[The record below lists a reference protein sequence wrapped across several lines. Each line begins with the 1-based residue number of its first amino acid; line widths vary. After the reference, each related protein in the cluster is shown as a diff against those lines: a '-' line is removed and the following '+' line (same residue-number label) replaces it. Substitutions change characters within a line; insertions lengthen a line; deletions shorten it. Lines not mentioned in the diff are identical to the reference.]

1 MITNGNELFEYAERR
16 LQSIGDK
23 GDAVAWHLGEY
34 DGEILIYLLVGS
46 DFTLFAYPTGD
57 LTSEDTDMLSEFDE
71 LITLASSIPT
81 MEFTGRAKVVH
92 TALCELIWN
101 ACDINTE
108 LIAIRDD
115 LDGGTGDEVY

>member
-23 GDAVAWHLGEY
+23 RDAVAWHLGEY

-46 DFTLFAYPTGD
+46 DFTLFAFPTGD
-57 LTSEDTDMLSEFDE
+57 LTPADNDELSEFDE

-81 MEFTGRAKVVH
+81 MEFTGRAKVAH
-92 TALCELIWN
+92 STL
-101 ACDINTE
+101 
-108 LIAIRDD
+108 
-115 LDGGTGDEVY
+115 

>member
-23 GDAVAWHLGEY
+23 RDAVAWHLGEY
-34 DGEILIYLLVGS
+34 GEEILVYLLVGS

-71 LITLASSIPT
+71 LITIASSIPT

-101 ACDINTE
+101 ACDIDTE

-115 LDGGTGDEVY
+115 LDRGNSDEAY

>member
-34 DGEILIYLLVGS
+34 DGEILIYLLVGG

-115 LDGGTGDEVY
+115 LDRGTGDEVY

>member
-1 MITNGNELFEYAERR
+1 MIKNGNELYEYVERR
-16 LQSIGDK
+16 LQSIGNR

-34 DGEILIYLLVGS
+34 GEEILVYLLVGS

-101 ACDINTE
+101 ACDIDTE

-115 LDGGTGDEVY
+115 LDRGNNDEAY

>member
-1 MITNGNELFEYAERR
+1 MIRNGNELFEYAERR

-34 DGEILIYLLVGS
+34 GEEILVYLLVGS
-46 DFTLFAYPTGD
+46 DFTLFGFPTGD
-57 LTSEDTDMLSEFDE
+57 LTPQDTDELSEFDE

-92 TALCELIWN
+92 TALCEMIWN
-101 ACDINTE
+101 ACDIDTE

-115 LDGGTGDEVY
+115 LDRGNSDEAY

>member
-1 MITNGNELFEYAERR
+1 MITNGNELYEYVERR

-34 DGEILIYLLVGS
+34 DGEILVYLLVGS

-81 MEFTGRAKVVH
+81 TEFTGRAKVVH
-92 TALCELIWN
+92 TALCEMIWN
-101 ACDINTE
+101 ACDIDTE

-115 LDGGTGDEVY
+115 LDRGNSDEAY

>member
-115 LDGGTGDEVY
+115 LDRGTGDEVY

>member
-23 GDAVAWHLGEY
+23 RDAVAWHLGEY

-46 DFTLFAYPTGD
+46 DFTLFAFPTD
-57 LTSEDTDMLSEFDE
+57 ELTPQDTSELSEFDE

-92 TALCELIWN
+92 TALCEMIWN
-101 ACDINTE
+101 ACDIDTE

-115 LDGGTGDEVY
+115 LDRGTNDEAY

>member
-115 LDGGTGDEVY
+115 LDRGTGDEAY

>member
-16 LQSIGDK
+16 LQSIGNK

-71 LITLASSIPT
+71 LITIASSIPT

-101 ACDINTE
+101 ACDIDTE

-115 LDGGTGDEVY
+115 LDRGNSDEAY

>member
-1 MITNGNELFEYAERR
+1 MIKNGNELYEYVERR
-16 LQSIGDK
+16 LNSIGDK
-23 GDAVAWHLGEY
+23 RDAVAWHLGEY
-34 DGEILIYLLVGS
+34 GEEILVYLLVGS
-46 DFTLFAYPTGD
+46 DFTLFVYPTGD

-71 LITLASSIPT
+71 LVTIASSIPT

-101 ACDINTE
+101 ACDIDTE

-115 LDGGTGDEVY
+115 LDRGTTDEAY

>member
-16 LQSIGDK
+16 LQSIGNK

-46 DFTLFAYPTGD
+46 DFTLFAFPTGELSSD
-57 LTSEDTDMLSEFDE
+57 DTNELSEFDE

-81 MEFTGRAKVVH
+81 MQFTGRAKVVH
-92 TALCELIWN
+92 TALCEMIWN
-101 ACDINTE
+101 ACDIDTE

-115 LDGGTGDEVY
+115 LDRGNGNEVY

>member
-23 GDAVAWHLGEY
+23 RDAVAWHLGEY

-46 DFTLFAYPTGD
+46 DFTLFAFPTGD
-57 LTSEDTDMLSEFDE
+57 LTPADNDELSEFDE

-92 TALCELIWN
+92 TALCEMIWN
-101 ACDINTE
+101 ACDIDTE

-115 LDGGTGDEVY
+115 LDRGNGNEVY